1 MASASRLVIPLALL
15 TCPIYAQV
23 DRANLNGTVTDT
35 SGALVPNAKVELVS
49 RDTGL
54 KREVVTG
61 PAGVYN
67 LIGLPIGAYDLK
79 FSREGFRSVGM
90 KGIQLSVGETRT
102 VDAQLDVGPLT
113 AHVEVSAE
121 ATALKQSNAEIG
133 GVVAA
138 QQVRSIPLNGRNW
151 ADLMALAPGA
161 IDAGSGGGSDQRNIR
176 FSGRS
181 RDDNNYTFDGIDNS
195 GVQEQAQKSDTRL
208 GVSLDA
214 VAEFRVNSA
223 VYTAESG
230 AAGGGQINVVSK
242 TGGNAFHGGGF
253 EYYRNDAMNAR
264 GPFGPATLPALA
276 QHQFGGNFG
285 GPLVKNRT
293 FFFAN
298 YEAFRQDTSSNPV
311 AFVPSASFRQKVL
324 AASPALGTVISA
336 YPNATTYPAD
346 TTTVTSVSAD
356 IDSIRP
362 LLHPT
367 VREDS
372 GMLRVDHRFSD
383 NTTMFVRYNVDD
395 LLKLTPAVMGNT
407 GTLTI
412 RPQNVVLQLMHI
424 FSPRVV
430 NETKVGMNRSA
441 YNNGNVLILPVTIT
455 VPGFDDLGARSLDIE
470 IGTSWNYLDNLT
482 IMRGRHTWKFGFEA
496 RRIWLNNTGEGVA
509 NSTINYSSTANLINN
524 VADSISVN
532 AQLPIGGNRRT
543 FWMGFAQDE
552 IKARSNLT
560 LTLGVRYEYYT
571 VMHEVL
577 GRALVVDPLGCGG
590 FCPQGTPYYYPDR
603 NNFAPRLGLAWSPTA
618 LKGKTTLRA
627 GYGVYY
633 GGNQNDD
640 FSDPHESSAARYSL
654 SSAVV
659 KNLSYPIDPFL
670 GQLQALG
677 LSPKGI
683 DRYRRDLYYEN
694 WDFDIQQQLPRSF
707 VARVAYVGS
716 EGHDLFQSRPTN
728 LIDPATGKRPLSQ
741 FGQFGIK
748 HNDANSNFHALQVSL
763 NRSFTHGFLWSTEY
777 QWSHGIADGSVGAG
791 EGIAVENANCRAC
804 DRSSS
809 SFDVRHNFVAN
820 AVYQLPFG
828 SGRRFLHGGVAGR
841 LLGGWDLSGVGLAR
855 TGLPVNIV
863 VTRSAS
869 VMLDGN
875 SGNQRPDLVP
885 GASIIPAA
893 GQTIGQWWNIAAF
906 AVPARNTWGNS
917 GRFLGRAPGFW
928 EMNSALEKRFSVREH
943 LNASFRAEAFNLLN
957 HAILNAPPANISSPA
972 TFGKINGSSNPRK
985 MQLMFRVEF

>member
-1 MASASRLVIPLALL
+1 MLPTIRFASLLALSACL
-15 TCPIYAQV
+15 AFGQV
-23 DRANLNGTVTDT
+23 DRANLNGTVTDA
-35 SGALVPNAKVELVS
+35 SGALIPNAKIQVTAPATGLQ
-49 RDTGL
+49 RDT
-54 KREVVTG
+54 VTG
-61 PAGVYN
+61 ANGAYQIP
-67 LIGLPIGAYDLK
+67 GLPIGSYAVTISK
-79 FSREGFRSVGM
+79 EGFKTVQY
-90 KGIQLSVGETRT
+90 KQVDLSVGQSRT
-102 VDAQLDVGPLT
+102 LDAQMEVGAL
-113 AHVEVSAE
+113 ASQVEVVAE
-121 ATALKQSNAEIG
+121 AAALNRVAAEIG
-133 GVVAA
+133 GVIGA

-161 IDAGSGGGSDQRNIR
+161 IDSGSGGGSDQRNIR

-242 TGGNAFHGGGF
+242 TGSNAFHGGGF

-264 GPFGPATLPALA
+264 GPFGPATMPALA

-285 GPLVKNRT
+285 GPIVKNRS

-311 AFVPSASFRQKVL
+311 GFVPSASFRQRVL
-324 AASPALGTVISA
+324 AASPALTPVINA
-336 YPNATTYPAD
+336 YPSATTYPAE
-346 TTTVTSVSAD
+346 TTVVTSVSPD
-356 IDSIRP
+356 MDSIRP

-372 GMLRVDHRFSD
+372 GLFRFDHRFND
-383 NTTMFVRYNVDD
+383 NTTMFVRYNNDD

-407 GTLTI
+407 GTLTL
-412 RPQNVVLQLMHI
+412 RPQNVVIQLLHI
-424 FSPRVV
+424 FSPTVV
-430 NETKVGMNRSA
+430 NETKFGMNRSA
-441 YNNGNVLILPVTIT
+441 YRNGNVLVLPVTIT
-455 VPGFDDLGARSLDIE
+455 GLGFSDLGARSLDIE
-470 IGTSWNYLDNLT
+470 IGTTWNYLDNLT
-482 IMRGRHTWKFGFEA
+482 ISRGRHTWKMGAEI
-496 RRIWLNNTGEGVA
+496 RRVWLNNTGEGVA
-509 NSTINYSSTANLINN
+509 NATITYTSNANFINN
-524 VADSISVN
+524 VADSIGVN
-532 AQLPIGGNRRT
+532 AELPIGGNRRT
-543 FWMGFAQDE
+543 FWMGFVQDE
-552 IKARSNLT
+552 IKARPNLT
-560 LTLGVRYEYYT
+560 LTLGLRYEYYT
-571 VMHEVL
+571 VMHEVR

-590 FCPQGTPYYYPDR
+590 FCPAGTPYYAPDR
-603 NNFAPRLGLAWSPTA
+603 NNFAPRLGLAWSPA
-618 LKGKTTLRA
+618 IFKGNTSIRM
-627 GYGVYY
+627 GFGVYY

-640 FSDPHESSAARYSL
+640 FSDPHESSAARYNL

-659 KNLSYPIDPFL
+659 KNLSYPIEPFL

-694 WDFDIQQQLPRSF
+694 WDFDIQQRLPRSF

-716 EGHDLFQSRPTN
+716 EGHNLFQSRPTN

-748 HNDANSNFHALQVSL
+748 HNDANSNFHALQLSL
-763 NRSFTHGFLWSTEY
+763 NRSFTHGFLWATEY

-791 EGIAVENANCRAC
+791 EGIAIENANCRAC
-804 DRSSS
+804 DRSNS
-809 SFDVRHNFVAN
+809 SFDVRHNLIAN

-828 SGRRFLHGGVAGR
+828 TGRRFLHHGAAGR

-875 SGNQRPDLVP
+875 AGNQRPDLVP
-885 GASIIPAA
+885 GASIIPAG
-893 GQTIGQWWNIAAF
+893 GQTINQWWNLAAF
-906 AVPARNTWGNS
+906 APPARNTWGNL
-917 GRFLGRAPGFW
+917 GRNIARAPGFW
-928 EMNSALEKRFSVREH
+928 EMNAGLEKRFPVHEH
-943 LNASFRAEAFNLLN
+943 WSASFRGEAFNLLN
-957 HAILNAPPANISSPA
+957 HAILNAPPANFATPA
-972 TFGKINGSSNPRK
+972 TFGKITSSSNPRK
-985 MQLMFRVEF
+985 LQLMFRVEF